1 MDFYFISILI
11 PIIFAESYTQY
22 VTLEE
27 PMSWRQAKR
36 HCQNQSMSLAVINQP
51 GTDNESFMDVLIDG
65 HTYWTGNYIAYKD
78 SIVLQD
84 CYKKPTNTEREG
96 RVNTTNKCF
105 ALCQDSRYTGVY
117 INRKVGNREELKTP
131 EMNVSAADDCKQQL
145 NSSFNKI
152 QYLCKSEQENLTS
165 MPLFEEIDKDK
176 IYIDDHIHIKNREFC
191 LQITKLNNTIQKEY
205 ARCNLTANVVCQT
218 GMLLAVGITVGI
230 IFAVLIFLSVCTTYA
245 CVKRRMVKQNDFKLR
260 YTQSQHKQHDR
271 HSEYSNVY
279 DVVEDVAT
287 SCSIEESSN
296 LRKIEKLNYANER
309 ERFVGYNP
317 NSLTLVSEIDD
328 DEYLRPMLPSR
339 PSVDIEDSKQTKV
352 GDNSQQN
359 IIDSSL
365 YQTIEEDNYDH
376 MQNGILI
383 KRKKDTYNLRKQ
395 NGVDILPDEPEGEY
409 FILCPEEEVEQDTDS
424 LVNKKNE
431 LNDINSKK
439 QGSLI
444 INDESK
450 ETRNGEYVQL
460 VTNPG
465 NIDQQEEAEIK
476 NKTDTEK

>member
-1 MDFYFISILI
+1 
-11 PIIFAESYTQY
+11 
-22 VTLEE
+22 
-27 PMSWRQAKR
+27 
-36 HCQNQSMSLAVINQP
+36 
-51 GTDNESFMDVLIDG
+51 
-65 HTYWTGNYIAYKD
+65 
-78 SIVLQD
+78 
-84 CYKKPTNTEREG
+84 
-96 RVNTTNKCF
+96 
-105 ALCQDSRYTGVY
+105 
-117 INRKVGNREELKTP
+117 
-131 EMNVSAADDCKQQL
+131 
-145 NSSFNKI
+145 
-152 QYLCKSEQENLTS
+152 
-165 MPLFEEIDKDK
+165 
-176 IYIDDHIHIKNREFC
+176 
-191 LQITKLNNTIQKEY
+191 
-205 ARCNLTANVVCQT
+205 
-218 GMLLAVGITVGI
+218 
-230 IFAVLIFLSVCTTYA
+230 
-245 CVKRRMVKQNDFKLR
+245 MVKQNDFKLR

-476 NKTDTEK
+476 NKTDTEKMIT

>member
-1 MDFYFISILI
+1 MELDINANVREAHRCKIQVCDNSTSTY
-11 PIIFAESYTQY
+11 
-22 VTLEE
+22 EE
-27 PMSWRQAKR
+27 
-36 HCQNQSMSLAVINQP
+36 CNQ
-51 GTDNESFMDVLIDG
+51 ESF
-65 HTYWTGNYIAYKD
+65 K
-78 SIVLQD
+78 Q
-84 CYKKPTNTEREG
+84 CR
-96 RVNTTNKCF
+96 
-105 ALCQDSRYTGVY
+105 
-117 INRKVGNREELKTP
+117 NREELKTP

-218 GMLLAVGITVGI
+218 VKMNKEESDKTTQTSVHVTYPGITSTWPSGFGPNINDKQDRRNPGMLLAVGITVGI

-339 PSVDIEDSKQTKV
+339 PSVDIEDSKQMKV